1 LDGNYPGG
9 DGQCAGAAAKFR
21 GFPIE
26 ELPSSSKLLDACSC
40 IGDSG
45 CTFLDK
51 IAAVVVQSGSGTTA
65 RSGYFYFAISFFPYM
80 LLMRSVST
88 SHEKVQ
94 NPGWRLPII
103 GAVLGFGAYWLIL

>member
-1 LDGNYPGG
+1 MVVAPLGTVGY
-9 DGQCAGAAAKFR
+9 
-21 GFPIE
+21 
-26 ELPSSSKLLDACSC
+26 
-40 IGDSG
+40 
-45 CTFLDK
+45 TFLDK
-51 IAAVVVQSGSGTTA
+51 IATEVVQSSPGTAA
-65 RSGYFYFAISFFPYM
+65 RYGYFYFAISFIPYM